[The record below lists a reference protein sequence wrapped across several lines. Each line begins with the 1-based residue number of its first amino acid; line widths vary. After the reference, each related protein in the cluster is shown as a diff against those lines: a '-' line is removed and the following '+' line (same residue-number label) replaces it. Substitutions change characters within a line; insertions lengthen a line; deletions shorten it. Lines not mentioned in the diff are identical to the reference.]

1 MKTIPLPRRSGTK
14 KRKTKKPKNKQ
25 TMEDNTGKRTPL
37 RAKPE
42 STSLS
47 PFSSTMIKS
56 FNYELTCGFGV
67 RGGWGEW
74 IIREFEMVMYTL
86 LYLKWITNKD
96 LLYSTWNSTQYYV
109 EAWMGREFGK
119 EWIHAYVR
127 LSPFDSITLLISST
141 QIQK

>member
-1 MKTIPLPRRSGTK
+1 MD
-14 KRKTKKPKNKQ
+14 
-25 TMEDNTGKRTPL
+25 DNTGKRIPL

-67 RGGWGEW
+67 GGGWGEW

-96 LLYSTWNSTQYYV
+96 LLYSTWNSTQCYV
-109 EAWMGREFGK
+109 EAWMGGEFRGQ
-119 EWIHAYVR
+119 WIHVYVWLR
-127 LSPFDSITLLISST
+127 PFAT
-141 QIQK
+141 